1 MVKSF
6 KALIKIQNYNLDPVI
21 IMLCFRLLLW
31 YRFS

>member
-21 IMLCFRLLLW
+21 IVM
-31 YRFS
+31 FSSASLVSF